1 MMGNDTEGRRA
12 TNGAGS
18 MTGAPKLRSVQMLEG
33 FEGQP
38 KRGIY
43 SGTSRI
49 YISDR
54 KAMTSAL
61 HVPAGTYSAGAL
73 GYISLDGTT
82 DLSVVIRT
90 MVLHGNGTFPSP
102 VVFILTIDTRLS
114 GHIRAVQTY

>member
-1 MMGNDTEGRRA
+1 
-12 TNGAGS
+12 

-49 YISDR
+49 Y
-54 KAMTSAL
+54 TSNGIAAAAAHL
-61 HVPAGTYSAGAL
+61 RRPCPSATARTDPSGAL

-90 MVLHGNGTFPSP
+90 MVLQGNGTFPLP
-102 VVFILTIDTRLS
+102 VVFILTFDIRLS
-114 GHIRAVQTY
+114 GHIRAVQTC

>member
-1 MMGNDTEGRRA
+1 
-12 TNGAGS
+12 

-43 SGTSRI
+43 SGTSCLCHRI
-49 YISDR
+49 ALRLQPYGTPR
-54 KAMTSAL
+54 TSPLRVTARTD
-61 HVPAGTYSAGAL
+61 PPGAL

-90 MVLHGNGTFPSP
+90 MVLQGNGTFPSS
-102 VVFILTIDTRLS
+102 VVSILTFDIRLS